1 MGHREDSEIVPRL
14 GVVDTHSN
22 YQLLSSHHE
31 TEVIAIFPIPTTSRL
46 PDIQRSR

>member
-1 MGHREDSEIVPRL
+1 MGHREDSEIVPQL
-14 GVVDTHSN
+14 GVVDI